1 MRKWLLSVIS
11 ALALAGAGFAVINF
25 WPIGA
30 EPTLSTAE
38 GSVQRGVYL
47 ARMSGC
53 IACHTDLENGGK
65 PLAGGTKFVTDF
77 GTFYS
82 PNLTTDKAFGM
93 GSWSIEDFA
102 KAVRQGISPEGEP
115 YYPSFPYPF
124 YAKFSDQDIADLW
137 AAFQTVPGVAEPTK
151 PHVMTPPF
159 NLRAGLK
166 LWRGLFFKPEP
177 FISDPTKSEQ
187 WNRGKYIVEGPAH
200 CAACH
205 TPRNHLGA
213 RKTDLALSGA
223 DRLPDGSSSPAITS
237 EYLKQ
242 NGWTLS
248 SLSYALQSGLMP
260 DGDVFGGSMGEV
272 VRDGTAYLSKQDR
285 DAIAIYLLE
294 GNE

>member
-30 EPTLSTAE
+30 EPKLSTVE

-65 PLAGGTKFVTDF
+65 PLAGGTKFATDF

-115 YYPSFPYPF
+115 YYLRFLIRSTPSFLIRISLICGPHSKLYPVL
-124 YAKFSDQDIADLW
+124 QN
-137 AAFQTVPGVAEPTK
+137 Q
-151 PHVMTPPF
+151 
-159 NLRAGLK
+159 
-166 LWRGLFFKPEP
+166 
-177 FISDPTKSEQ
+177 Q
-187 WNRGKYIVEGPAH
+187 NRTI
-200 CAACH
+200 
-205 TPRNHLGA
+205 
-213 RKTDLALSGA
+213 
-223 DRLPDGSSSPAITS
+223 
-237 EYLKQ
+237 
-242 NGWTLS
+242 
-248 SLSYALQSGLMP
+248 
-260 DGDVFGGSMGEV
+260 
-272 VRDGTAYLSKQDR
+272 
-285 DAIAIYLLE
+285 
-294 GNE
+294 